1 MNLGRYRFI
10 LQRPLQ
16 LLPVLF
22 GISLVTFILVRS
34 IPGDPAR
41 ILLGSRSTPQALAN
55 IRAQYGLD
63 EPLWTQYVYFMKNLV
78 QGDMGKSLLYK
89 IDVLKL
95 ISTRIEPTVCLVL
108 GSVLLAL
115 LIAVPLATLA
125 ARNKGSWSDNLIR
138 VFTTTGLGMPAFWL
152 GIMLI
157 LMFSVQLG
165 WFPVSGYGSDW
176 LDKVHHLVLPCL
188 TIALALSA
196 VLIRNLRASML
207 VELQADH
214 VTAARARGL
223 SESALF
229 RRHVLPNSLVPSIN
243 LLAVNI
249 GWLISG
255 TVVIESLFAIPG
267 IGQLLVRGIFSRDY
281 MVVQGVAMVLACA
294 TVIVNFLADVAT
306 VAIDPR
312 VNIK

>member
-10 LQRPLQ
+10 LHRPLQ

-22 GISLVTFILVRS
+22 GISLVTFVLVRS

-41 ILLGSRSTPQALAN
+41 LLLGARSTPEALAN

-63 EPLWTQYVYFMKNLV
+63 QPLWLQYVYFMKNLL

-95 ISTRIEPTVCLVL
+95 IATRIEPTLFLVL

-115 LIAVPLATLA
+115 LMAVPLAMIA
-125 ARNKGSWSDNLIR
+125 ARNKGSWGDNLIR
-138 VFTTTGLGMPAFWL
+138 LFTTTGLGMPAFWL

-157 LMFSVQLG
+157 LLFSVQLG
-165 WFPVSGYGSDW
+165 WFPVSGYGDGW
-176 LDKVHHLVLPCL
+176 LDKLHHLALPCL
-188 TIALALSA
+188 TVALALAA
-196 VLIRNLRASML
+196 VLVRNLRASML

-214 VTAARARGL
+214 VTAARARGV
-223 SESALF
+223 SERALF
-229 RRHVLPNSLVPSIN
+229 RRHVLPNSLMPSVN

-294 TVIVNFLADVAT
+294 TVVVNFLADVAT

-312 VNIK
+312 VKIQ

>member
-1 MNLGRYRFI
+1 MNLARYRFI
-10 LQRPLQ
+10 LSRPLQ

-22 GISLVTFILVRS
+22 GISVITFVLVRS

-41 ILLGSRSTPQALAN
+41 ALLGSRSTPDALIK

-63 EPLWTQYVYFMKNLV
+63 QPLWMQYFYFLKNLLK
-78 QGDMGKSLLYK
+78 GDLGQSLLYK
-89 IDVLKL
+89 VDALQL
-95 ISTRIEPTVCLVL
+95 IATRIEPTLFLVA
-108 GSVLLAL
+108 GSVLLSL
-115 LIAVPLATLA
+115 LIAIPLATLA
-125 ARNKGSWSDNLIR
+125 ARNKGGWSDHLIR
-138 VFTTTGLGMPAFWL
+138 LFTTAGLGLPAFWL

-157 LMFSVQLG
+157 LLLSVQLG
-165 WFPVSGYGSDW
+165 LFPVSGYGRTW
-176 LDKVHHLVLPCL
+176 PDKLHHMVLPCL

-196 VLIRNLRASML
+196 VLVRNLRASML
-207 VELQADH
+207 MELQADH
-214 VTAARARGL
+214 ATAARARGL
-223 SESALF
+223 PERAVF
-229 RRHVLPNSLVPSIN
+229 RRHVLPNSLVPTVN

-267 IGQLLVRGIFSRDY
+267 IGQLLVRGIFTRDY

-294 TVIVNFLADVAT
+294 TVMVNFLADVVT

-312 VNIK
+312 VNMR